1 MLRVLQSE
9 AERGAEAVA
18 MVAGK
23 ENREE
28 IEGEDVRIG
37 LECHAQLLTKSKL
50 FCGCSTDYRGA
61 EPNTHCCE
69 VCLGLPGA
77 LPVVNE
83 QALKFALKVA
93 LALNCD
99 IQPKTLFYRKN
110 YFYPD
115 LPRGFQIS
123 QYDFPIA
130 LNGYLSIES
139 DGVERKIRIRRVHL
153 EEDPGKLVYP
163 GSITTAKYVLVDY
176 NRSGVPLVEIVTEP
190 DLRSPREA
198 RIFLAK
204 LRSILEYLGVF
215 NGDLEGAM
223 RVDANIS
230 LGGGERV
237 EVKNISSLKGVERAL
252 AFEITRQRNFLRRG
266 QSIQQET
273 RFYDEERGITVA
285 MRTKEFEQDYR
296 YFPEPDLV
304 PIQISAEL
312 VDALKAEI
320 PEMPDEKMRRFL
332 RQYALTREQ
341 AKALTEDIFV
351 ADFYEAVASEIDARF
366 AATWVADV
374 LKGELNYRGMSM
386 REALKRVSPENFVRL
401 LKMLRS
407 GEIAERAAV
416 EILREMLDRGG
427 SPEEIL
433 RRKHLK
439 RLSSAEI
446 EHAVDEVISE
456 HAKAVSD
463 FKAGKKEALNFLVG
477 QVLKKTRGRAD
488 PKEARNILAQK
499 LQ

>member
-1 MLRVLQSE
+1 
-9 AERGAEAVA
+9 
-18 MVAGK
+18 
-23 ENREE
+23 
-28 IEGEDVRIG
+28 
-37 LECHAQLLTKSKL
+37 
-50 FCGCSTDYRGA
+50 
-61 EPNTHCCE
+61 
-69 VCLGLPGA
+69 
-77 LPVVNE
+77 
-83 QALKFALKVA
+83 
-93 LALNCD
+93 
-99 IQPKTLFYRKN
+99 
-110 YFYPD
+110 
-115 LPRGFQIS
+115 
-123 QYDFPIA
+123 
-130 LNGYLSIES
+130 
-139 DGVERKIRIRRVHL
+139 
-153 EEDPGKLVYP
+153 
-163 GSITTAKYVLVDY
+163 
-176 NRSGVPLVEIVTEP
+176 
-190 DLRSPREA
+190 
-198 RIFLAK
+198 
-204 LRSILEYLGVF
+204 
-215 NGDLEGAM
+215 
-223 RVDANIS
+223 VDANIS

-446 EHAVDEVISE
+446 EHAVEEVISE